1 VEVGNHDGRDLYLGA
16 QATSV
21 TMRYSQTS
29 EFQIEEKPIR
39 ALRLDWNVLRYN
51 MTTILFF

>member
-1 VEVGNHDGRDLYLGA
+1 MEVGNHDGRDLYLGA